1 MKDPLDSQTSELLPK
16 PAGDRK
22 ARYRQKRE
30 QEGYRQVALWIHQDS
45 AKAGAEAAAKGDPC
59 APQSSPVDLVSW
71 VVGWAK
77 EKDSKE

>member
-1 MKDPLDSQTSELLPK
+1 MKDLQDSEASGLQPK

-22 ARYRQKRE
+22 ARYRHRRE
-30 QEGYRQVALWIHQDS
+30 QEGYRQVALWIHQGS
-45 AKAGAEAAAKGDPC
+45 AQAGAEAAAKGDPC
-59 APQSSPVDLVSW
+59 EPKSSPVDLVSW